1 MKYPKQTPS
10 KLVLL
15 LAAGS
20 LLVTQPAGAD
30 GFSVNYDNL
39 SFFEEPL
46 AIEIAGFTLSYNQ
59 LYDVPVTFDFEN
71 SDEVVSPNTV
81 FEVKIER
88 QLPNALTIGAAYAG
102 SVDDGDDDLYEDA
115 WAGYVGGVW
124 GTVFGGEVT
133 GLVRE
138 DTRRFRSVGNA
149 ELAFDDFLGQ
159 ANDTG
164 FGYRGQYSAFVVTAA
179 GDDDG
184 KYDVGVSYNR
194 PSKYIDHR
202 VTARYVNGDFHL
214 TDGRGR
220 VETRGVGVVGE
231 IIYGSL
237 LVDVGVGYEEF
248 DGPLSGEDRTFTS
261 FGASYKHN
269 QISVSVE
276 GHVGELAGSDET
288 SFSVG
293 GRYDVARGM
302 SLNLGYDYSDIEADF
317 VEDSGQTS
325 KLKLSARYEY

>member
-1 MKYPKQTPS
+1 MT
-10 KLVLL
+10 KLNKTSSNFVLL
-15 LAAGS
+15 VAATTLLAS
-20 LLVTQPAGAD
+20 RPVGAEN
-30 GFSVNYDNL
+30 FSINYDNL

-46 AIEIAGFTLSYNQ
+46 AVDVAGFTLSYNQ
-59 LYDVPVTFDFEN
+59 LYDLPVTFDFQNNTE
-71 SDEVVSPNTV
+71 DVAPNTV
-81 FEVKIER
+81 FEVRIER
-88 QLPNALTIGAAYAG
+88 QLPNALTIGGAYAG
-102 SVDDGDDDLYEDA
+102 SVEDGRDDQYQDA
-115 WAGYVGGVW
+115 WAGYIGGVW

-138 DTRRFRSVGNA
+138 DTRRFRGVGNA

-164 FGYRGQYSAFVVTAA
+164 LAYRGQYSAFVVTAA

-184 KYDVGVSYNR
+184 KHDIGVSYNR
-194 PSKYIDHR
+194 PSKFLDHR

-220 VETRGVGVVGE
+220 VENRGGSLVGE

-248 DGPLSGEDRTFTS
+248 DGPLNGEDRIFTS
-261 FGASYKHN
+261 FGLSYKYN
-269 QISVSVE
+269 QVSLSVE
-276 GHVGELAGSDET
+276 SHLGELAGFDET

-293 GRYDVARGM
+293 GRYDVARGL
-302 SLNLGYDYSDIEADF
+302 SLNLGYNYSDIEADF
-317 VEDSGQTS
+317 VEDAGQTS
-325 KLKLSARYEY
+325 KMKLSVRYEY